1 MNMTTINEP
10 NAILQKTLELCQTIL
25 EQKEVQSMRRDID
38 NFLADDGARSQY
50 RLVVEKS
57 EVLQKKQHADVP
69 LTQQELDDFDKQRQA
84 LIDNPVASAFLDAQ
98 REFQQVQ
105 QSILQY
111 VTKTFELGRIP
122 SPEDFSSC
130 QPGCSCGH

>member
-1 MNMTTINEP
+1 MNMTTTIEP

-25 EQKEVQSMRRDID
+25 DQREVQSMRRDID
-38 NFLADDGARSQY
+38 NFLADDGAQMQY
-50 RLVVEKS
+50 RLVMEKG
-57 EVLQKKQHADVP
+57 EVLQKKQNSDEP
-69 LTQQELDDFDKQRQA
+69 LTQQELDDFEKQRQA
-84 LIDNPVASAFLDAQ
+84 LFHNPVASAFLDAQ
-98 REFQQVQ
+98 REFHQVQ

-111 VTKTFELGRIP
+111 VTKTFELGRLP